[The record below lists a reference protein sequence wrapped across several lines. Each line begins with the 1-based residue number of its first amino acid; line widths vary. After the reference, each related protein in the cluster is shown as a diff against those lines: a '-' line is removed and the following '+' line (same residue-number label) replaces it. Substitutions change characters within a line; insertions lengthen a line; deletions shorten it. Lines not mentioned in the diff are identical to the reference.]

1 MESIKKTCS
10 SVIPENRIKGAIK
23 IGFAWAIPSDAK
35 KPADAK
41 IKSGKYIKK
50 PTEDYDDKS

>member
-1 MESIKKTCS
+1 MLFL
-10 SVIPENRIKGAIK
+10 K
-23 IGFAWAIPSDAK
+23 IELKEPLKLVLLGQYQVMQK

>member
-35 KPADAK
+35 KASRCKNQKWK
-41 IKSGKYIKK
+41 IY
-50 PTEDYDDKS
+50 